1 LTLSPNGVKAGS
13 EQDIFP
19 MRGLLM
25 ALFAFDF
32 PGHKTAGGVAA
43 RLSSTKTTA
52 KKTTATTV

>member
-1 LTLSPNGVKAGS
+1 
-13 EQDIFP
+13 

-32 PGHKTAGGVAA
+32 PGHGASALDRRRRTS
-43 RLSSTKTTA
+43 LSSTKTTA